1 MCAAND
7 GSTAAP
13 RRAPG
18 PAPGRARAQ
27 RSTHLAAGLVVVQVH
42 ERPGVLLDLPGV
54 HEDLG
59 EADAVADVGG
69 AAAPFPAL
77 LLVVL
82 ALLLLVAA
90 AVAEVALRAGRRDGV
105 RHAGRDDGV
114 GEGGLPAP
122 CKAERP

>member
-1 MCAAND
+1 M
-7 GSTAAP
+7 
-13 RRAPG
+13 
-18 PAPGRARAQ
+18 
-27 RSTHLAAGLVVVQVH
+27 QVH
-42 ERPGVLLDLPGV
+42 ERPGVLLDLAGV

-90 AVAEVALRAGRRDGV
+90 AVAEVALRAGRGDGV
-105 RHAGRDDGV
+105 GHAGRDDGV

-122 CKAERP
+122 CKAERAVSVGRDTKGTAVRGKGDSRSWK